1 MPQIAA
7 RRSLEWLAFTLAAII
22 VALLAFWLAGNW
34 GRGSATETL
43 RVRAGQTAALNT
55 AVLRSELEK
64 QRVVPLLLAQ
74 DPDVK
79 AVLQSHDA
87 AAMAAMN
94 VKLETLSAGTRSAVI
109 YLLDSTATTIAS
121 SNWRE
126 PTSFVGS
133 NYEFRPY
140 FTLAVAQGGAE
151 HFAMGTVSH
160 RPGLYI
166 SRRIDAGDKL
176 LGVIVV
182 KVEFDQVEAEWA
194 QSGAVAYVTDPDGIV
209 LISSEPGWRF
219 MTQLPLP
226 AETVKVLRQ
235 SQQFGEA
242 KLALLPLHNIDPRDA
257 PGEGFV
263 GSGDGGLYLE
273 TARDISSTAWQLH
286 LLMPARTA
294 LELGSHAARAAA
306 LGGLTPVIGLAALLL
321 YRRQRA
327 GARAAAEVEARI
339 ELERRV
345 EERTRDLRAS
355 NAALTAEIEER
366 KKVEA
371 KLQVARDELAQANRL
386 AMLGQITAGLAHEV
400 NQPVAAIRSYADNA
414 AAFLDRQDAE
424 TARQNLAAIAGL
436 TERIGSITEE
446 LRGYARKATGEIGPI
461 SLLEAIDGA
470 LLLVGIRARRQG
482 ARLLAER
489 PDPALLVVA
498 NRVRLEQVLVNLLQ
512 NALEA
517 MEGRADQVLRI
528 DTIEIGGNTKLGGE
542 VRLTVTD
549 NGPGIAA
556 EVMAALF
563 TPFVTTKPRGLGLG
577 LLISKGIVDDFGG
590 RMEVRSE
597 PGQGTEFTLVLRRA
611 T

>member
-1 MPQIAA
+1 VAGA
-7 RRSLEWLAFTLAAII
+7 KASRGLEWLAFAAIALAA
-22 VALLAFWLAGNW
+22 ALLILWLAGDW
-34 GRGSATETL
+34 GRSRAVETL
-43 RVRAGQTAALNT
+43 RLRAGQSIALNT
-55 AVLRSELEK
+55 ALLRSELEK
-64 QRVVPLLLAQ
+64 QRVVPVVLAQ

-79 AVLQSHDA
+79 AVLQSHDP

-94 VKLETLSAGTRSAVI
+94 EKLEGLNTATRSAVI

-140 FTLAVAQGGAE
+140 YTRAIAEGAAE

-166 SRRIDAGDKL
+166 SRRIDEAGKQ

-182 KVEFDQVEAEWA
+182 KVEFDQLEAEWA
-194 QSGAVAYVTDPDGIV
+194 QSGADVYVTDPDGIV

-219 MTQLPLP
+219 MTQKPLA
-226 AETVKVLRQ
+226 AEVIKTFQ
-235 SQQFGEA
+235 ASQQFGDA
-242 KLALLPLHNIDPRDA
+242 ALAPLPLRDLDA
-257 PGEGFV
+257 GDMPETGFV
-263 GSGDGGLYLE
+263 AIGSEGSYLKTDRE
-273 TARDISSTAWQLH
+273 IPSTPWQLH
-286 LLMPARTA
+286 LLLPAQVA
-294 LELGSHAARAAA
+294 LELGSHAARGAA
-306 LGGLTPVIGLAALLL
+306 LGGLTPVIALAALLL

-327 GARAAAEVEARI
+327 VARAAGEVEARL

-345 EERTRDLRAS
+345 EERTQDLRSS
-355 NAALTAEIEER
+355 NALLLAEIDER

-414 AAFLDRQDAE
+414 ATFLDREETD
-424 TARQNLAAIAGL
+424 TARQNLMAIAGL

-446 LRGYARKATGEIGPI
+446 LRGYARKATGEIEPI

-482 ARLLAER
+482 AQLVAQR
-489 PDPALLVVA
+489 PDPAILVVA

-517 MEGRADQVLRI
+517 MEGRAEQSLDIGV
-528 DTIEIGGNTKLGGE
+528 TISGDD
-542 VRLTVTD
+542 VRLNVTD
-549 NGPGIAA
+549 SGPGIPA
-556 EVMAALF
+556 EIMAALF
-563 TPFVTTKPRGLGLG
+563 TPFMTTKPRGLGLG
-577 LLISKGIVDDFGG
+577 LIIAKGIVDDFGG
-590 RMEVRSE
+590 QLDVRSE
-597 PGQGTEFTLVLRRA
+597 PGHGTEFTLILRRA
-611 T
+611 S

>member
-1 MPQIAA
+1 MAA
-7 RRSLEWLAFTLAAII
+7 RKSLEWLIFAGLAIAVAV
-22 VALLAFWLAGNW
+22 VALWLAGDW
-34 GRGSATETL
+34 GRSGAAETL
-43 RVRAGQTAALNT
+43 RVQAGQNAALDT

-64 QRVVPLLLAQ
+64 QRVVPLVLAQ

-79 AVLQSHDA
+79 AVLKSHDT

-94 VKLETLSAGTRSAVI
+94 EKLESLNTGTRSAVI
-109 YLLDSTATTIAS
+109 YLIDGTATTIAS

-126 PTSFVGS
+126 PTSFVGQ
-133 NYEFRPY
+133 NYQFRPY
-140 FTLAVAQGGAE
+140 FTLAVAHGSAE

-166 SRRIDAGDKL
+166 SRRIDEGGKL

-194 QSGAVAYVTDPDGIV
+194 QSGAVVYVTDADGIV
-209 LISSEPGWRF
+209 LISSEPTWRF
-219 MTQLPLP
+219 MAQRPLSP
-226 AETVKVLRQ
+226 DAIKAFQ
-235 SQQFGEA
+235 ASQQFGDAE
-242 KLALLPLHNIDPRDA
+242 LAQLPLRDIDPRDA
-257 PGEGFV
+257 PGEGFI
-263 GSGDGGLYLE
+263 GSGDGGLYLKTE
-273 TARDISSTAWQLH
+273 RDVASTAWQLH
-286 LLMPARTA
+286 LLLPAQTA
-294 LELGSHAARAAA
+294 LDLGSHAARAAA
-306 LGGLTPVIGLAALLL
+306 LGGLTPIVALAALLL

-327 GARAAAEVEARI
+327 IARAAGEVEARI

-345 EERTRDLRAS
+345 EERTQDLRS
-355 NAALTAEIEER
+355 TNAMLTAEIEER

-414 AAFLDRQDAE
+414 AAFLDRLEPEA
-424 TARQNLAAIAGL
+424 ARQNLTAIAGL
-436 TERIGSITEE
+436 TERIGSIIEE
-446 LRGYARKATGEIGPI
+446 LRGYARKATGEIAPI
-461 SLLEAIDGA
+461 PVLEAIDGA

-489 PDPALLVVA
+489 PDPMLLVVA

-517 MEGRADQVLRI
+517 MEGRPDQVLRL
-528 DTIEIGGNTKLGGE
+528 DAVVDGE
-542 VRLTVTD
+542 KVCLTVAD

-590 RMEVRSE
+590 MLDVRSE
-597 PGQGTEFTLVLRRA
+597 PGRGTEFTLTLRRA
-611 T
+611 A